1 MSISRNLLKI
11 SGSHF
16 GKPTPI
22 VSELKT
28 CLYLNISSCQYSES
42 WDSFV
47 VNVYNPLGRQ
57 VDRYIRLPVKRDKV
71 YTVQDHAGLSFFFPS
86 KPGFCNPSVAI
97 LLANNR
103 FDIPMFISSVI
114 ILFSAVVKVQDPC
127 AVGLRFKIYCLVSF
141 HVQIRFMF

>member
-1 MSISRNLLKI
+1 MAAKKRGFFFNIFFSSCSSKKVCCISILRIAIQFQSPMSISRNLLKI

-71 YTVQDHAGLSFFFPS
+71 YTVQDHAGLSFFFS
-86 KPGFCNPSVAI
+86 FKTW
-97 LLANNR
+97 LLQ
-103 FDIPMFISSVI
+103 P
-114 ILFSAVVKVQDPC
+114 FSCYTTGQQQV
-127 AVGLRFKIYCLVSF
+127 
-141 HVQIRFMF
+141 